1 MTKLN
6 NEDGNIE
13 YKETLTNRLKRE
25 IVSFL
30 NSERGGIIY
39 LGIKDDT
46 KEKISISQKT
56 RHEWE
61 EKITNWVNTAFYP
74 IPYSLIEVL
83 PNEPVFTIK
92 VRSGRNR
99 PYAIAKNGFD
109 SSGVYVRDGSS
120 AVKATNERIRRM
132 QQMYGIND
140 EFDSKPSPNQ
150 SLTFNVVQKIF
161 NNLTRN
167 FNEKSLQLIS
177 NDTYNNAALLISDQN
192 PYIVKVA
199 VYDGTNV
206 MKFRDKREFQG
217 SITKQIDDILN
228 YLNLVNRT
236 SATITGKGQ
245 RQEQKDYP
253 DTALRESLIN
263 ALVHRDYMLNSNVK
277 IELFDNR
284 AEILSPGGIPDGL
297 TLDDIKGGLTAARN
311 PRLIHIL
318 DKMKY
323 IENYGTGIRRIM
335 ESYDPSDSS
344 PEFIVKS
351 NLFKVSLPNL
361 NYKSRE
367 NDIVDNKAK
376 FTNNEQKIITILKK
390 QNRSLKRIEIEKL
403 AELTPNKTILALRSL
418 RKRNIILVTG
428 ASVNTRYQLQN
439 NDCV

>member
-140 EFDSKPSPNQ
+140 EFDSKSSPNQ
-150 SLTFNVVQKIF
+150 SLTFNAVQKIF

-167 FNEKSLQLIS
+167 FNAKSLQLIS

-199 VYDGTNV
+199 VYDGNNV
-206 MKFRDKREFQG
+206 MRFRDKREFQG
-217 SITKQIDDILN
+217 PITKQIDDILS
-228 YLNLVNRT
+228 YLKLINRT

-253 DTALRESLIN
+253 NTALRESLIN
-263 ALVHRDYMLNSNVK
+263 ALVHRDYMLSSNVK

-335 ESYDPSDSS
+335 ESYDSSNSS
-344 PEFIVKS
+344 PEFIVRS
-351 NLFKVSLPNL
+351 NFFKVSLPNL
-361 NYKSRE
+361 NYKSPKRSIFSK
-367 NDIVDNKAK
+367 DIK
-376 FTNNEQKIITILKK
+376 FSTNEIKVITVLKK
-390 QNRSLKRIEIEKL
+390 HVNPLKRIEIENFTGLSFNQIVFTLKKL
-403 AELTPNKTILALRSL
+403 RNK
-418 RKRNIILVTG
+418 NIIIVTG
-428 ASVNTRYQLQN
+428 SSVNTKYQLRK
-439 NDCV
+439 